1 MKELQV
7 YSPQSVDF
15 GGYVKMFWV
24 QDFTGDGSV
33 VPEGYTLKIS
43 TLTLNFFP
51 GNTAG
56 TLGRADIAG
65 RDAADL
71 STGTA
76 VWRIQTVYIE
86 PKRTVHLTFPGS
98 LRLESGGHVEIGF
111 VDEGPGSI
119 LVEANGV
126 LIEN

>member
-7 YSPQSVDF
+7 YSPQSIDF
-15 GGYVKMFWV
+15 GGYAKMFWV
-24 QDFTGDGSV
+24 QGFAADGSV
-33 VPEGYTLKIS
+33 VPDEYTLEIS

-56 TLGRADIAG
+56 TLGRLDISG

-71 STGTA
+71 NTGTA
-76 VWRIQTVYIE
+76 VWRIQVVYIE
-86 PKRTVHLTFPGS
+86 PKKTVHLTFPRS

-126 LIEN
+126 LIKN

>member
-15 GGYVKMFWV
+15 GDHAKMFWV
-24 QDFTGDGSV
+24 QGFAGDGSV
-33 VPEGYTLKIS
+33 VPDEYTLEIS

-51 GNTAG
+51 GDTGG

-71 STGTA
+71 NAGTA
-76 VWRIQTVYIE
+76 VWRIEVVYIE
-86 PKRTVHLTFPGS
+86 PRKTLHLTFPRS

-111 VDEGPGSI
+111 LDEGPGSI
-119 LVEANGV
+119 LVEANGL
-126 LIEN
+126 LIKN

>member
-7 YSPQSVDF
+7 YSAQSRDF
-15 GGYVKMFWV
+15 GGYAKMFWV
-24 QDFTGDGSV
+24 QDFAGDGSV

-51 GNTAG
+51 GDTGG

-86 PKRTVHLTFPGS
+86 PKKTTHLTFPAS

-119 LVEANGV
+119 SVEANGV
-126 LIEN
+126 LIKN